1 MLIQYNNF
9 LHLVITE
16 NKNEMNK
23 GCMLSDELVHKA
35 TRAKKIL
42 SLNL

>member
-23 GCMLSDELVHKA
+23 GCMLSGELF
-35 TRAKKIL
+35 RASQGGL
-42 SLNL
+42 VGDPRW